1 MNRRNFI
8 KAAAAST
15 MISAPAVMGASRG
28 INEGILKQTHF
39 KAKAKRVIVLTMSG
53 GFSQFETFDQK
64 PVLAKY
70 DGKPMPKKFTDGEQL
85 AQLQGKKLVC
95 YGPQFK
101 FKKFGQSG
109 QEITELLPHIG
120 SVADEI
126 AIVKS
131 GFTDQIN
138 HDPAMTMLNAGTFLN
153 GRPSMGSWINYAIG
167 SECKSLPG
175 FVVLESVRGRNPQ
188 PLYGRLWSNGFL
200 DSVYQGVKFNSKGDT
215 VHYVKSPKGVNS
227 ANQNEVMEAINSLN
241 SFGKKHMDDPEINT
255 RIQQYQM
262 ALSMQKSIP
271 ELVDMSKEP
280 DDVLK
285 MYGCK
290 PGDGSFAS
298 NCLLARKMA
307 EKGVRF
313 IQLYHRGWDH
323 HNGIRQYMPICS
335 KAVDQGT
342 AALIKDLKMRNMLD
356 DTLIVFAGEFGRTPM
371 AQSNKG
377 SAGRDHHMNS
387 MSFFMC
393 GGGVKGGVTYGET
406 DELGYKP
413 ASNPVHLRDMHATVL
428 HQLGIDHRKLTYR
441 FQGLDNR
448 LTGVEEAHILK
459 KILT

>member
-8 KAAAAST
+8 KFSSLAGAT
-15 MISAPAVMGASRG
+15 MISAPLYAAAP
-28 INEGILKQTHF
+28 NKNYLLKQ
-39 KAKAKRVIVLTMSG
+39 AKAKRVIFLTMSG
-53 GFSQFETFDQK
+53 GFSQFETFDYK
-64 PVLAKY
+64 PVLEKFN
-70 DGKPMPKKFTDGEQL
+70 GKAMPESYTKGQQL

-101 FKKFGQSG
+101 FKKYGKSG
-109 QEITELLPHIG
+109 QQITELLPHIG

-138 HDPAMTMLNAGTFLN
+138 HDPAIGMLNAGTFLN
-153 GRPSMGSWINYAIG
+153 GRPSMGAWINHALG
-167 SECKSLPG
+167 SESKNLPG
-175 FVVLESVRGRNPQ
+175 FVVLESVKGRNPQ
-188 PLYGRLWSNGFL
+188 PLYARSWSNGFL
-200 DSVYQGVKFNSKGDT
+200 DSIYQGVKFNSKGDT
-215 VHYVKSPKGVNS
+215 VHYAQNPPGINKT
-227 ANQNEVMEAINSLN
+227 NQQAVLNSLN
-241 SFGKKHMDDPEINT
+241 KLNSLGKAHMDDPEIAT
-255 RIQQYQM
+255 RMRQYEL
-262 ALSMQKSIP
+262 ALKMQESIP
-271 ELVDMSKEP
+271 ELMDMSKEP
-280 DDVLK
+280 DHILK

-342 AALIKDLKMRNMLD
+342 AALIKDLKQRGMLK

-371 AQSNKG
+371 AQSTKG
-377 SAGRDHHMNS
+377 KPGRDHHMNA
-387 MSFFMC
+387 MSFFMA
-393 GGGVKGGVTYGET
+393 GGGVKGGISVGAT

-413 ASNPVHLRDMHATVL
+413 VEKPTHVRDMHATIL
-428 HQLGIDHRKLTYR
+428 HQLGIDHNKLLVR

-448 LTGVEEAHILK
+448 LTGVEEAHVIKGLF
-459 KILT
+459 